1 MVKIV
6 VVFLLSQSLLD
17 RRPEARGLRSLA
29 KVVTSTG
36 SIPGYKIEIRRLVEC
51 SNHVKALTIVAGHSQ
66 GGRLAGS
73 HPWGQPLGKNW
84 TVACQL

>member
-1 MVKIV
+1 MANIV
-6 VVFLLSQSLLD
+6 VVYLLSQSLLD
-17 RRPEARGLRSLA
+17 RRPEALALRSLSKMA
-29 KVVTSTG
+29 TSTG

-73 HPWGQPLGKNW
+73 HRWGQPLGKNW
-84 TVACQL
+84 TVAC